1 MVPWSS
7 IWLIHK
13 RFSSIRRLSKSAW
26 AALSDP
32 STLCWLRSLKKCKP
46 WKRGQ
51 VEKETTNKVFAGQV
65 DTLGGSGEI
74 PSWTSMFRL
83 FFLFGIK
90 WMIHGFNNWGR
101 HHLQIDFAKL
111 SLTVSTDWLALYSF
125 VCSVVRLSAWWH
137 LHLSPPYDV
146 LAYHLV
152 MIMTETKTYKKT
164 NTNTKTHRHR
174 QRQIQSASKTQCML
188 HIFIKSRDQ
197 VKDKDKYKDNE
208 IYFSGVNIFQEW
220 VFFRGEYFSGA
231 TSFQGRIF
239 FKGEIF

>member
-90 WMIHGFNNWGR
+90 WMIHGFNNWFFWRLPLHKQTNIR
-101 HHLQIDFAKL
+101 HTSNCRQNPPLYLNHLMWSLMVATPFGLIMSKSSPQILQLK
-111 SLTVSTDWLALYSF
+111 
-125 VCSVVRLSAWWH
+125 C
-137 LHLSPPYDV
+137 
-146 LAYHLV
+146 
-152 MIMTETKTYKKT
+152 K
-164 NTNTKTHRHR
+164 
-174 QRQIQSASKTQCML
+174 
-188 HIFIKSRDQ
+188 
-197 VKDKDKYKDNE
+197 
-208 IYFSGVNIFQEW
+208 
-220 VFFRGEYFSGA
+220 FRGWVPLLYYSETRVTEFV
-231 TSFQGRIF
+231 R
-239 FKGEIF
+239 